1 MSRGHRVGISGPR
14 DGVRRLQSATMTE
27 TRLWDRAAALP
38 VPVDGRRFPAVAGL
52 GSDLPSVAELFEFM
66 RDAELRFATLR
77 LRIVER
83 VVNAR
88 GEEATQVD
96 VMLRHP
102 GHVRATTA
110 GLDAPI
116 GGAYEVWISDGDLVR
131 TYASAHKL
139 GTQRPVRNRPRG
151 LADADFPGS
160 SRVYEPITALPA
172 ETLPETF
179 IHPAGYCQNVL
190 ATGRTVVTG
199 TDVVGGREAIL
210 LECAHPRAIEMAA
223 DRPDFAISIAV
234 DREIGVILRL
244 VETIGGTVTRHA
256 EVVDLGPDAP
266 LPPAA
271 FDFAFPTGTT
281 MLY

>member
-1 MSRGHRVGISGPR
+1 
-14 DGVRRLQSATMTE
+14 MTE

-38 VPVDGRRFPAVAGL
+38 VPIDGRRFPAVAGL
-52 GSDLPSVAELFEFM
+52 GPDLPTVAELFEFM

-77 LRIVER
+77 LRIVEH

-88 GEEATQVD
+88 GEDATQVD
-96 VMLRHP
+96 VVLRHP
-102 GHVRATTA
+102 GQARVTTA
-110 GLDAPI
+110 GLDTPI

-151 LADADFPGS
+151 LDDADFPGS
-160 SRVYEPITALPA
+160 SRVYEPATPLPA

-190 ATGRTVVTG
+190 ATGDTMITG
-199 TDVVGGREAIL
+199 TDIVGGREAIV
-210 LECAHPRAIEMAA
+210 LECAHPRTIEMAA

-234 DREIGVILRL
+234 DREVGVILRL

-256 EVVDLGPDAP
+256 EVEDLAPDAP